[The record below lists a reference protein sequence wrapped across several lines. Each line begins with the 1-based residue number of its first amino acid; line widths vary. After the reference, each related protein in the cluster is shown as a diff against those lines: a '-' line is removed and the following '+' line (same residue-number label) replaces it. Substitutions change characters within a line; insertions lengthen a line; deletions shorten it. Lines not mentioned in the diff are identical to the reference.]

1 MKAAE
6 KTDLK
11 DRQIGLLQAENQQL
25 KDELAW
31 FKKQLFGQKRERYE
45 EVHPE
50 QLALE
55 LGGVK
60 ELANSSESVAE
71 EAISQPRK
79 KSRKHPGRRP
89 LPDHLERVEMIIEPD
104 EDTTGLVCIGEEI
117 TEVMARIPGR
127 NYVIR
132 YRRLKYLRKDG
143 KGMLIGRLPSRAI
156 EKGIAHESVLA
167 DMLVSKYVDHL
178 PLYRQAQI
186 LKREG
191 IEIPSSTFSDWA
203 EACARLLEPLYE
215 ALKKEITTEAQY
227 LQVDESP
234 IQVLDSTKNKPHQ
247 SKKKI
252 KTSGGKSHRGYQWV
266 YLDVDANLVLFDYQK
281 GRGREGPLELLK
293 PFKGYLQTDGYAV
306 YEQYDSH
313 PDITLLGCMAHAR
326 RYFVK
331 AQSSD
336 PKRAGHFLDQLQRL
350 YDLERQLSESQAD
363 AEEILLARQ
372 TQAKPIL
379 QQLANWM
386 IEQYPQVL
394 PKSAIGKAIKYAH
407 SRWEKICRYIQHA
420 HFRIDNNL
428 IENRIRPLALGR
440 KNWLFAGSH
449 HAAQNTAIFYSIL
462 SSAILN
468 GHNPYKY
475 LFAVLTQLP
484 DQQINKIHEL
494 LPHRLSFEKPETH
507 NM

>member
-6 KTDLK
+6 KIALK
-11 DRQIGLLQAENQQL
+11 DRKIGLLQAENQQL
-25 KDELAW
+25 KEELAW
-31 FKKQLFGQKRERYE
+31 LKKQLFGQKRERFE
-45 EVHPE
+45 GENPE
-50 QLALE
+50 QLALD
-55 LGGVK
+55 LGGQPLPAPV
-60 ELANSSESVAE
+60 EPVAE
-71 EAISQPRK
+71 EAISYPRK
-79 KSRKHPGRRP
+79 SSRKHPGRHP
-89 LPDHLERVEMIIEPD
+89 LPAHLERVEMIIEPD

-117 TEVMARIPGR
+117 TEVLAKIPARQ
-127 NYVIR
+127 YVIR
-132 YRRLKYLRKDG
+132 YRRLKYLRADG
-143 KGMLIGRLPSRAI
+143 QGMLIGRLPSRAI

-167 DMLVSKYVDHL
+167 DMIVSKYVDHL

-191 IEIPSSTFSDWA
+191 IDIPSSTFSDWV
-203 EACARLLEPLYE
+203 EACARLLQPLYE
-215 ALKKEITTEAQY
+215 ALKEEVTTEAQY

-234 IQVLDSTKNKPHQ
+234 IQVLDSTKNHSHQ
-247 SKKKI
+247 SQKKI
-252 KTSGGKSHRGYQWV
+252 KSSGGKSHRGYQWV

-281 GRGREGPLELLK
+281 GRGREGPIELLK

-306 YEQYDSH
+306 YEQYDTH

-336 PKRAGHFLDQLQRL
+336 PNRAGHFLHQVQRL
-350 YDLERQLSESQAD
+350 YDLERQLTESQAD
-363 AEEILLARQ
+363 AEAIFLARQ
-372 TQAKPIL
+372 TKAIPIL

-386 IEQYPQVL
+386 VEQYPQVL
-394 PKSAIGKAIKYAH
+394 PKSAIGKAIHYAH
-407 SRWEKICRYIQHA
+407 TRWEKICRYTQHG

-468 GHNPYKY
+468 GHNPYQY
-475 LFAVLTQLP
+475 LFAVLTRLP
-484 DQQINKIHEL
+484 DHPINKIHEL
-494 LPHRLSFEKPETH
+494 LPHRLTFEKPQGEE
-507 NM
+507 M

>member
-6 KTDLK
+6 EIALK
-11 DRQIGLLQAENQQL
+11 DQEIGLLRMEIQQL

-31 FKKQLFGQKRERYE
+31 LKKQIFGQKRERFE
-45 EVHPE
+45 EQHPE
-50 QLALE
+50 QLTLD
-55 LGGVK
+55 LGVVPQP
-60 ELANSSESVAE
+60 VADEPCVE
-71 EAISQPRK
+71 ETISHTRK
-79 KSRKHPGRRP
+79 KSIKHPGRNP
-89 LPDHLERVEMIIEPD
+89 LPAHLKRVERIIEPD
-104 EDTTGLVCIGEEI
+104 EDTTGLVCIGEEV
-117 TEVMARIPGR
+117 TEVLAKHPAR

-143 KGMLIGRLPSRAI
+143 QGVLIGKLPSRAI

-167 DMLVSKYVDHL
+167 DMLVSKYVDHQ

-186 LKREG
+186 LRREG
-191 IEIPSSTFSDWA
+191 IDIPSSTFSDWV

-215 ALKKEITTEAQY
+215 ALKREVTTEAQY

-234 IQVLDSTKNKPHQ
+234 IQVLNEPAGSGQKTRKDDR
-247 SKKKI
+247 
-252 KTSGGKSHRGYQWV
+252 TSGGKSHRGYQWV

-281 GRGREGPLELLK
+281 GRGREGPAELLK
-293 PFKGYLQTDGYAV
+293 SFKGYLQTDGYAV
-306 YEQYDSH
+306 YEQYDTH

-326 RYFVK
+326 RYFIK
-331 AQSSD
+331 AQSND
-336 PKRAGHFLDQLQRL
+336 PKRAAYFLDQVGRL
-350 YDLERQLSESQAD
+350 YDIERQLKEDQANAD
-363 AEEILLARQ
+363 EIFLARQ

-379 QQLANWM
+379 QHLADWM

-394 PKSAIGKAIKYAH
+394 PKSAIGKAIQYAH
-407 SRWEKICRYIQHA
+407 ARWNKICRYIQHG

-468 GHNPYKY
+468 GHNPFQY

-484 DQQINKIHEL
+484 DYPISQINEL
-494 LPHRLSFEKPETH
+494 LPHQLTFEKPEPQEL
-507 NM
+507 